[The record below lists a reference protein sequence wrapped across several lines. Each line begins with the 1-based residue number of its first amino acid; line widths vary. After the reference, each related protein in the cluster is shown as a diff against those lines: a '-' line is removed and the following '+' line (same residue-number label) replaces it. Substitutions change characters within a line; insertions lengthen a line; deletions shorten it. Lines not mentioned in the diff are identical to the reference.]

1 MSEKNFEIKI
11 NVPMIKELVSD
22 KIYRSDASAFRE
34 QYVNALSHGVVAYYR
49 EYGYDENRHV
59 HVHFDYGL
67 RKVTITDNGMGM
79 TKNIFSD
86 NFMSFGFSTV
96 GKDTNNT
103 RSGLF
108 GLGAISFFRIAAACI
123 VESWD
128 RKTDERFCFMTRNTD
143 ESEFVTNRTLEEPGT
158 RTEIVLKEHVRIET
172 LVEKVREIAANY
184 PAKTILE
191 ISNSEGQQT
200 VSTYNNGDSDA
211 YEEYE
216 PVMEF
221 KDYVGKQT
229 DGRFVELIN
238 NDQMEVYLS
247 TTGRNKNHTYLCRVP
262 IDIHYSVGFS
272 TWLNIKQEKM
282 KGEDRNGKEILHE
295 IPKPDRDEVNENA
308 ETHFSESIEKAVDE
322 MIYDIDIK
330 NFAEYQSSEKR
341 WILDG
346 FSVDD
351 KLNPLTHEFVR
362 KLRIPVRYRNEDKI
376 QKRHETLLTLFAQS
390 THVMYHASL
399 HKGTYDS
406 INKHLTDSRK
416 EGDTT
421 PIRLVLVDNTCG
433 QPLVDAKEYKKAH
446 KVKTIHGTTS
456 ARASQGL
463 LIRDGTWNNYRV
475 SNQDTL
481 ESLSK
486 KYPGGIYY
494 ADGIVKQNET
504 HPVSNESE
512 LFRNIEY
519 RKKAGLIISQKAKKI
534 YPSLRQV
541 LKEMIDAS
549 KKGDIMEF
557 KVSREGVC
565 TSHKINFEEAT
576 LEHKITYEG
585 LSEEVAREFLTE
597 ESVMAYVKSY
607 LTNLR
612 HSNILPIQC
621 HRSMKKVLV
630 YARVPTLF
638 MPSKFIYI
646 TRLAFCGYY
655 GTSETMTDI
664 IEQVRYLQDWKSWD
678 DKLHDSIW
686 KKYTIWTGKYGE
698 HYFKTRSEIIK
709 YFIKIH
715 NEEIEMP
722 KEHEF
727 NEELKNICNENNVR
741 FYEFRLDYDKI
752 FPVNSLI
759 DKAHANGWF
768 QTITEDDKVY
778 GISPIQE
785 DADITSINGKFYAVP
800 SNSMLNKLNYEAVLD
815 DEGNPVMVM
824 KTPPDDIVIHEGKP
838 VFKHPISR
846 WD

>member
-59 HVHFDYGL
+59 RVHFDYGL

-247 TTGRNKNHTYLCRVP
+247 TTGRNTNHTYLCRVP
-262 IDIHYSVGFS
+262 IDINYSVGFS

-308 ETHFSESIEKAVDE
+308 EAHFSEAIAKAVDE

-330 NFAEYQSSEKR
+330 NFAEYQSSDKR

-362 KLRIPVRYRNEDKI
+362 KLRVPVRYRNEDKI
-376 QKRHETLLTLFAQS
+376 QKRHETLLTLFAQY
-390 THVMYHASL
+390 THVMYHGSL

-416 EGDTT
+416 EDDTT
-421 PIRLVLVDNTCG
+421 PIRLVLVDNKCG
-433 QPLVDAKEYKKAH
+433 QPLVDAKEYKKLH

-463 LIRDGTWNNYRV
+463 LIRDGAWNNYRI

-504 HPVSNESE
+504 NPVSNQSE
-512 LFRNIEY
+512 LFRKIED

-565 TSHKINFEEAT
+565 TSHKINFEEAA

-646 TRLAFCGYY
+646 TRLAFCGSY
-655 GTSETMTDI
+655 GTSETITDI
-664 IEQVRYLQDWKSWD
+664 VEQVRYLQDWKSWD

-686 KKYTIWTGKYGE
+686 KNYTIWTGKYGE

-759 DKAHANGWF
+759 DRAHANGWF

>member
-49 EYGYDENRHV
+49 EYGYDENRRV

-247 TTGRNKNHTYLCRVP
+247 TTGRNTNHTYLCRVP
-262 IDIHYSVGFS
+262 IDINYSVGFS

-282 KGEDRNGKEILHE
+282 KGEDRNGKEILKE

-308 ETHFSESIEKAVDE
+308 EEYFSEAIAKAVDE

-330 NFAEYQSSEKR
+330 NFAEYQSSDKR

-351 KLNPLTHEFVR
+351 KLNPLTHAFVR
-362 KLRIPVRYRNEDKI
+362 QLRVPVRYRNEDKI
-376 QKRHETLLTLFAQS
+376 QKRQETLLTLFAQS
-390 THVMYHASL
+390 THVMYHGSL

-421 PIRLVLVDNTCG
+421 PIRLVLVDNKCG
-433 QPLVDAKEYKKAH
+433 QPLVDAKEYKKLH

-463 LIRDGTWNNYRV
+463 LIRDGAWNNYRI

-504 HPVSNESE
+504 NPVSNQSE
-512 LFRNIEY
+512 LFRKIED

-565 TSHKINFEEAT
+565 TSHKINFEEAA

-646 TRLAFCGYY
+646 TRLAFCGSY
-655 GTSETMTDI
+655 GTSETITDI
-664 IEQVRYLQDWKSWD
+664 VEQVRYLQDWKSWD

-686 KKYTIWTGKYGE
+686 KNYTIWTGKYGE

-759 DKAHANGWF
+759 DRAHANGWF

>member
-49 EYGYDENRHV
+49 EYGYDENRRV

-158 RTEIVLKEHVRIET
+158 RTEIVLKEHVRIQS
-172 LVEKVREIAANY
+172 LVEMVKTIAVNY
-184 PAKTILE
+184 PAKTVLE

-200 VSTYNNGDSDA
+200 VATYNNVDSDS

-221 KDYVGKQT
+221 KDYVSKNT

-247 TTGRNKNHTYLCRVP
+247 TTGRNVNHTYLCRVP
-262 IDIHYSVGFS
+262 IDINYSVGFS

-282 KGEDRNGKEILHE
+282 KGEDRNGKEILKE

-308 ETHFSESIEKAVDE
+308 EEYFSEAIANAVDE

-330 NFAEYQSSEKR
+330 NFAEYQSSNKR

-351 KLNPLTHEFVR
+351 KLNPLTHAFVR
-362 KLRIPVRYRNEDKI
+362 QLRVPVRYRNEDKI
-376 QKRHETLLTLFAQS
+376 QKRQETLLTLFAQY
-390 THVMYHASL
+390 THIMYHGSL
-399 HKGTYDS
+399 HKGTYES

-421 PIRLVLVDNTCG
+421 PIRLALVDNKCG

-446 KVKTIHGTTS
+446 KVKTIHGTST
-456 ARASQGL
+456 RAAEGL
-463 LIRDGTWNNYRV
+463 LVRDGSWNNYRI
-475 SNQDTL
+475 SNSDTL

-494 ADGIVKQNET
+494 ADNIIKQNET
-504 HPVSNESE
+504 NSTGNNNE
-512 LFRNIEY
+512 LFNRIENS
-519 RKKAGLIISQKAKKI
+519 KKSGIIISQKAKKL
-534 YPSLRQV
+534 YPSLRD
-541 LKEMIDAS
+541 LIKEMIDAS
-549 KKGDIMEF
+549 KKGDIVEF
-557 KVSREGVC
+557 EINREGV
-565 TSHKINFEEAT
+565 TEVKHINFEHLT
-576 LEHKITYEG
+576 LQHKMTYEG
-585 LSEEVAREFLTE
+585 LSEEVAREFMTE
-597 ESVMAYVKSY
+597 NSVIEYVSY
-607 LTNLR
+607 HLKNLR
-612 HSNILPIQC
+612 HTNLLPIQC
-621 HRSMKKVLV
+621 YRSMKKLLIHSN
-630 YARVPTLF
+630 TNILF
-638 MPSKFIYI
+638 MPTKFIYT
-646 TRLAFCGYY
+646 TRLAFCGAYNINN
-655 GTSETMTDI
+655 TPTDM
-664 IEQVRYLQDWKSWD
+664 IEQLKYVKDWKSWD
-678 DKLHDSIW
+678 DQTHHSIW
-686 KKYTIWTGKYGE
+686 KDYNIWTGKWNESNYKCRGAVIE
-698 HYFKTRSEIIK
+698 YFKEIYSGEIK
-709 YFIKIH
+709 H
-715 NEEIEMP
+715 PTEIEF
-722 KEHEF
+722 KESLEYICSNNNSRYHEYRF
-727 NEELKNICNENNVR
+727 N
-741 FYEFRLDYDKI
+741 YDDI
-752 FPVNSLI
+752 FPVTSLVE
-759 DKAHANGWF
+759 KAHSRGWSD
-768 QTITEDDKVY
+768 TLIEGDKVY
-778 GISPIQE
+778 GISEIQE
-785 DADITSINGKFYAVP
+785 DACIGSINGNLYAMP
-800 SNSMLNKLNYEAVLD
+800 TQRKLDSLNYEAVLD

-824 KTPPDDIVIHEGKP
+824 KQSPDKIVIHEGKP
-838 VFKHPISR
+838 VFKHRISK

>member
-49 EYGYDENRHV
+49 EYGYDEDRHV

-67 RKVTITDNGMGM
+67 RKVTVTDNGMGM
-79 TKNIFSD
+79 TKDIFSD

-96 GKDTNNT
+96 GKETNNT

-158 RTEIVLKEHVRIET
+158 KTEIVLKEHVRMET
-172 LVEKVREIAANY
+172 LVEKVREIASNY

-200 VSTYNNGDSDA
+200 VSTYNNADSDA

-221 KDYVGKQT
+221 KDYVSKQT
-229 DGRFVELIN
+229 DGRFVELLN

-282 KGEDRNGKEILHE
+282 KGEDRNGKETLHE

-308 ETHFSESIEKAVDE
+308 ETYFSEVIEKSVDE

-376 QKRHETLLTLFAQS
+376 QKRHETLLTLFAQY
-390 THVMYHASL
+390 THVMYHGSL
-399 HKGTYDS
+399 HKGTYES
-406 INKHLTDSRK
+406 INKHLSDSR
-416 EGDTT
+416 EEDDTT
-421 PIRLVLVDNTCG
+421 SIRLALVDNACE
-433 QPLVDAKEYKKAH
+433 QPITDAKEYKKLN
-446 KVKTIHGTTS
+446 KIKTIHGTTS

-463 LIRDGTWNNYRV
+463 LIRDGAWNNYRI
-475 SNQDTL
+475 SGSDTE

-494 ADGIVKQNET
+494 ADGIVRQNET
-504 HPVSNESE
+504 NTVSNHSE
-512 LFRNIEY
+512 VFRNIES
-519 RKKAGLIISQKAKKI
+519 RKKAGLIISQKAKKL

-549 KKGDIMEF
+549 KKSEIMEF
-557 KVSREGVC
+557 QVNREGVVE
-565 TSHKINFEEAT
+565 SSQVNFEQLA
-576 LEHKITYEG
+576 LENKITYEG
-585 LSEEVAREFLTE
+585 LSEEVAREHMTE
-597 ESVMAYVKSY
+597 DDILAYVKSY
-607 LTNLR
+607 LINLR
-612 HSNILPIQC
+612 HTNILPIQC
-621 HRSMKKVLV
+621 YKSMKKVLV
-630 YARVPTLF
+630 HATVPVVF
-638 MPSKFIYI
+638 MPTKFIYI
-646 TRLAFCGYY
+646 TRLAFCGSY
-655 GTSETMTDI
+655 GTNESLTDI
-664 IEQVRYLQDWKSWD
+664 IEQVKYLKDWKSWD
-678 DKLHDSIW
+678 DKLHHSIW
-686 KKYTIWTGKYGE
+686 SKYPTWTGRYGE
-698 HYFKTRSEIIK
+698 HEYKCRAEIIK
-709 YFIKIH
+709 YFEKIYT
-715 NEEIEMP
+715 EKIEMP

-727 NEELKNICNENNVR
+727 DEEVKNICVQNNTR
-741 FYEFRLDYDKI
+741 PYEFRLDYDKI

-759 DKAHANGWF
+759 EKAHSNGWMT
-768 QTITEDDKVY
+768 TITENDKVY
-778 GISPIQE
+778 GLSPIQE
-785 DADITSINGKFYAVP
+785 DANITSINGKFYAVP
-800 SNSMLNKLNYEAVLD
+800 SESKLDQLNYEAILD

-824 KTPPDDIVIHEGKP
+824 KNPPDNIVIHEGKP

-846 WD
+846 WN